1 MKTRSCAL
9 ASSATTL
16 LRLWNLR
23 GSGDGKLKPEH
34 VSEVGG
40 ASDEEAES
48 ATNEGAELS
57 TAHAHHPD
65 EIIGLLWA
73 VP

>member
-1 MKTRSCAL
+1 M
-9 ASSATTL
+9 
-16 LRLWNLR
+16 
-23 GSGDGKLKPEH
+23 LKPEH